1 MQNNEIEFCQC
12 ADKDSKGVCGPFS
25 NDFGYWLKCGSCG
38 KVIEDS
44 FEYFNHYDGE
54 DHLESEMV

>member
-1 MQNNEIEFCQC
+1 MMKKEDSNNQYCKC
-12 ADKDSKGVCGPFS
+12 KNSSSVFS
-25 NDFGYWLKCGSCG
+25 ENNDFGYWLKCCDCD

-54 DHLESEMV
+54 DHCTDFY